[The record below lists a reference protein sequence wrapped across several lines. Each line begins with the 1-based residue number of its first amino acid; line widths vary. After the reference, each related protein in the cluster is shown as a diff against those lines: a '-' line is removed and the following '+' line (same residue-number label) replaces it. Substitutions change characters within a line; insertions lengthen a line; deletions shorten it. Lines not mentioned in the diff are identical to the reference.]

1 MQQTQDNHF
10 KTYQERTEMLGL
22 APLPK
27 QLLLS
32 FSQRQVLLLNLKQRA
47 ARFKIPYVNKGTVQK
62 ETGGVHEGQCIREGK
77 PSEGRT

>member
-1 MQQTQDNHF
+1 MQQTQDNRL

-32 FSQRQVLLLNLKQRA
+32 FSQRQVVLLNLKQRA
-47 ARFKIPYVNKGTVQK
+47 ARFKIPYVNQGTLQK
-62 ETGGVHEGQCIREGK
+62 KTGRVHEGQCIRESK
-77 PSEGRT
+77 LTEGRT

>member
-1 MQQTQDNHF
+1 
-10 KTYQERTEMLGL
+10 MLGL

-62 ETGGVHEGQCIREGK
+62 RTGGVHEGQCI
-77 PSEGRT
+77 